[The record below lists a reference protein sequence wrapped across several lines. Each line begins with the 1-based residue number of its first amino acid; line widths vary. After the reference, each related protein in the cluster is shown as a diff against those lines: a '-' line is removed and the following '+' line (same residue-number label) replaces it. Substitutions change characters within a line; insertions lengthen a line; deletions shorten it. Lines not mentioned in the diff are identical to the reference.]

1 MRKKKSDSLEFLG
14 GGSSSDGTSNVDI
27 NIKEDITLVKME
39 SPLLEDIEDGIE
51 IKVGKKQWAWYR
63 L

>member
-1 MRKKKSDSLEFLG
+1 MEFLG

-51 IKVGKKQWAWYR
+51 IKVGKKTMGMV
-63 L
+63 